1 MHLLVLTFIS
11 SCATGTYN
19 QDRFMS
25 LPHVSK
31 MALLAAVLPT
41 VSDHDTQMCRYN
53 ETMKKPWV
61 YKRKNIKG
69 WWCGWYEGG
78 KRKAK
83 ALPSKAL
90 AEHFR
95 HIKYTQLN
103 SDVFTSV
110 VDSDWRQMLNEYDHA
125 KRVEGLRDA
134 SIYEALLTLQHFQRL
149 IGPSSSRQITQQS
162 LDTFVLERSKEVK
175 KDTLNK
181 DIRNISAFLNWAVK
195 NRYVASGL
203 EVKKVKVPQKPVTAL
218 FPQQVRDLIK
228 LVPEYPTLRLRVLL
242 AVTTGLRR
250 GDIEAIRIGD
260 VHFDRNTITTH
271 NRKAKKAM
279 AERPVPEQITTEL
292 SNYVATLPDGQE
304 LLFSDRFSPKRW
316 TKIRR
321 KVGLPDLKFHDLR
334 KTFASLLAQRGVS
347 TAVTQR
353 LLEHSSPQ
361 LTNDVYTNVDPVLRQ
376 AINLLPV
383 AEWL

>member
-1 MHLLVLTFIS
+1 
-11 SCATGTYN
+11 
-19 QDRFMS
+19 
-25 LPHVSK
+25 
-31 MALLAAVLPT
+31 
-41 VSDHDTQMCRYN
+41 
-53 ETMKKPWV
+53 MKKPWI

-69 WWCGWYEGG
+69 WWVGWYESGR
-78 KRKAK
+78 RKSK

-110 VDSDWRQMLNEYDHA
+110 VDFDWQQMRNEYHHA
-125 KRVEGLRDA
+125 KQVEGLREA
-134 SIYEALLTLQHFQRL
+134 SIYEALLTLQHFERL
-149 IGPSSSRQITQQS
+149 VRPSSSRQITQQS
-162 LDTFVLERSKEVK
+162 LDTFVLERGKEVK

-181 DIRNISAFLNWAVK
+181 DIRNISALLNWAIK
-195 NRYVASGL
+195 NRYVVSGL
-203 EVKKVKVPQKPVTAL
+203 EIRKVRVPQKPVFAL
-218 FPQQVRDLIK
+218 SPQQVRDLIK
-228 LVPEYPTLRLRVLL
+228 LVSEHATLRLRILL

-250 GDIEAIRIGD
+250 GDIESIRIGD
-260 VHFDRNTITTH
+260 IHFDRNTITTQ

-279 AERPVPEQITTEL
+279 AERPVSEQMMTEL

-304 LLFSDRFSPKRW
+304 LLFTDRFPAKRW
-316 TKIRR
+316 EKIRC
-321 KVGLPDLKFHDLR
+321 KAGLPDLKFHDLR

>member
-1 MHLLVLTFIS
+1 
-11 SCATGTYN
+11 
-19 QDRFMS
+19 
-25 LPHVSK
+25 
-31 MALLAAVLPT
+31 
-41 VSDHDTQMCRYN
+41 
-53 ETMKKPWV
+53 MKKPWV

-69 WWCGWYEGG
+69 WWVGWYEGG

-110 VDSDWRQMLNEYDHA
+110 VDFDWRQMVNECHHA

-134 SIYEALLTLQHFQRL
+134 SIYEALLTLQHFERL

-162 LDTFVLERSKEVK
+162 LDTFVLERGKEVK

-203 EVKKVKVPQKPVTAL
+203 EIKKIKISQKPVIAL
-218 FPQQVRDLIK
+218 SPQQVRELIS
-228 LVPEYPTLRLRVLL
+228 LVSEHPTLRLRVLL

-260 VHFDRNTITTH
+260 IHFDRNTITTR
-271 NRKAKKAM
+271 NRKANKAM
-279 AERPVPEQITTEL
+279 AERPIPEQITTEL
-292 SNYVATLPDGQE
+292 SNYVVALPEGQE
-304 LLFSDRFSPKRW
+304 LLFADRFSAKKW
-316 TKIRR
+316 EKIRC
-321 KVGLPDLKFHDLR
+321 KAGLPDLKFHDLR
-334 KTFASLLAQRGVS
+334 KTFASLLAQRGAS

-353 LLEHSSPQ
+353 LLEHSTPQ
-361 LTNDVYTNVDPVLRQ
+361 LTNQVYTNVDPVLRQ
-376 AINLLPV
+376 AVNLLPV

>member
-1 MHLLVLTFIS
+1 MSPVCLHS
-11 SCATGTYN
+11 WHRGTVPT
-19 QDRFMS
+19 DW
-25 LPHVSK
+25 
-31 MALLAAVLPT
+31 AAKT
-41 VSDHDTQMCRYN
+41 ADMM

-61 YKRKNIKG
+61 YRRKHIKG

-78 KRKAK
+78 RRKAK

-110 VDSDWRQMLNEYDHA
+110 VDFDWRHMVEEYGQF
-125 KRVEGLRDA
+125 KQVEGRKEA
-134 SIYEALLTLQHFQRL
+134 SIYEVLLTLRHFERL
-149 IGPSSSRQITQQS
+149 AGCNSSKEITQPN
-162 LDTFVLERSKEVK
+162 LDTFVLKRGEEVGK
-175 KDTLNK
+175 STLNK
-181 DIRNISAFLNWAVK
+181 DIANLRAFLNWAVK
-195 NRYVASGL
+195 NRSVAAGL
-203 EVKKVKVPQKPVTAL
+203 EIKKVKVPQKPVVAL
-218 FPQQVRDLIK
+218 SVQQVRDLLTAASK
-228 LVPEYPTLRLRVLL
+228 YPTLRLRVLL

-260 VHFDRNTITTH
+260 IHFDRNTISTR
-271 NRKAKKAM
+271 NRKAGKAM
-279 AERPVPEQITTEL
+279 PERPVPEAIMTEL
-292 SNYVATLPDGQE
+292 ANHVAGLADGQE
-304 LLFSDRFSPKRW
+304 KLLPDRFS
-316 TKIRR
+316 TKKWDRVPEQVKIP
-321 KVGLPDLKFHDLR
+321 GLTFQVLR

-376 AINLLPV
+376 AVSLLPV
-383 AEWL
+383 ADWL